1 MLSGRKQSNGK
12 RKSMSI
18 LGNIFRRLFERAPK
32 HHTSAYRPLRA
43 SVVACLKGA
52 GLKAGGTAGY
62 PRVEVHTI
70 TENQRLDKEG
80 AVRSLSLTIES
91 ISDRSMLESA
101 EMNETA
107 MSVLTAEGA
116 LEMPEGWTVLDV
128 VPDQLQELPETS
140 DSAKILY
147 RTLQGYDVL
156 VERVKEEPEVVDPEE
171 ANQGEAEDPGED
183 EGQEEETEQEV
194 NS

>member
-1 MLSGRKQSNGK
+1 
-12 RKSMSI
+12 MSI

-32 HHTSAYRPLRA
+32 YHTSAYRPLRA
-43 SVVACLKGA
+43 AVVSCLKAA

-70 TENQRLDKEG
+70 TENQRLDKDG

-116 LEMPEGWTVLDV
+116 LTLEGGEVLDV
-128 VPDQLQELPETS
+128 TPDQLQELPETS

-156 VERVKEEPEVVDPEE
+156 VEKVKTEPEPEPDPEPS
-171 ANQGEAEDPGED
+171 NQEGEGEPEGPGED

>member
-1 MLSGRKQSNGK
+1 
-12 RKSMSI
+12 MSI

-70 TENQRLDKEG
+70 TENPRLDKEG

-156 VERVKEEPEVVDPEE
+156 VEKVKTEPEPDPEPSDQE
-171 ANQGEAEDPGED
+171 GEGDPEGPGED

>member
-1 MLSGRKQSNGK
+1 
-12 RKSMSI
+12 MSI
-18 LGNIFRRLFERAPK
+18 LGNIIRRLFERAPK

-156 VERVKEEPEVVDPEE
+156 VERVKAEPEVVDPEE
-171 ANQGEAEDPGED
+171 TNQGEAEDPGED

>member
-1 MLSGRKQSNGK
+1 
-12 RKSMSI
+12 MSI

-32 HHTSAYRPLRA
+32 YHTSAYRPLRA
-43 SVVACLKGA
+43 AVVSCLKAA

-70 TENQRLDKEG
+70 TENQRLDKDG

-116 LEMPEGWTVLDV
+116 LTLEGWEVLDV
-128 VPDQLQELPETS
+128 TPDQLQELPETS

-156 VERVKEEPEVVDPEE
+156 VERVKAEPEVVDPEE

-183 EGQEEETEQEV
+183 EGQKEETEQEV

>member
-1 MLSGRKQSNGK
+1 
-12 RKSMSI
+12 MSI

-156 VERVKEEPEVVDPEE
+156 VERVKAEPEVVDPEE

-183 EGQEEETEQEV
+183 EGQKEETEQEV

>member
-1 MLSGRKQSNGK
+1 
-12 RKSMSI
+12 MSI

-32 HHTSAYRPLRA
+32 YHTSAYRPLRA
-43 SVVACLKGA
+43 AVVSCLKAA

-70 TENQRLDKEG
+70 TENQRLDKDG

-116 LEMPEGWTVLDV
+116 LTLEGWEVLDV
-128 VPDQLQELPETS
+128 TPDQLQELPETS

-156 VERVKEEPEVVDPEE
+156 VERVKAEPEVVDPEE